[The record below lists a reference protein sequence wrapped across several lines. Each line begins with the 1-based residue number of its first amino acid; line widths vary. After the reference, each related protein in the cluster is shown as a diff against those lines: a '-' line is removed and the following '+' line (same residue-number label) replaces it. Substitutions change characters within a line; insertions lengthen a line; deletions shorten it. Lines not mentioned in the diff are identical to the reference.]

1 MARNGG
7 FLADPMDR
15 AWSFRQEMRRCKPR
29 DIHDGYQSSA
39 PASSGVRISPF
50 RRRRICAQLDRLDFK
65 LGFEGERTTA
75 GPPRVG
81 TAGANDLSRPTAF

>member
-7 FLADPMDR
+7 FLANLMDR
-15 AWSFRQEMRRCKPR
+15 AWSFRQEMRGCKPR

-81 TAGANDLSRPTAF
+81 TAGANDFSRPTAF